1 MSERA
6 DLTSAK
12 KRLRRA
18 STRSLSTSSLT
29 SLARSHPKSSLAAA
43 LLIGVLTG
51 ASPSFRKAVKRGLSY
66 WLNADNIL
74 AAGTDLFADK
84 NKS

>member
-1 MSERA
+1 MSEST

-12 KRLRRA
+12 KRLRQA

-29 SLARSHPKSSLAAA
+29 SLARSHPKSSLTAA

-51 ASPSFRKAVKRGLSY
+51 ASPGFRKTVKRGLSS

-74 AAGTDLFADK
+74 AAGAVLFADK
-84 NKS
+84 SK